1 MDKLRDAGLYNNET
15 REIKDHMINEVEK
28 IFIIQEKE
36 VISYNWIVMGAK
48 TKQEALEL
56 YNEEGESYDEIK
68 EDGEIYNIFKVNDS
82 WEYHRTMKPTVLQSL
97 KVRKCALR
105 LDYDCNEII
114 DHDQNVCESCLR
126 TARLKS
132 GVPCDA
138 YGEPLES
145 EGEE

>member
-1 MDKLRDAGLYNNET
+1 MDRINDVYLYD
-15 REIKDHMINEVEK
+15 RQMKEIKDKMVNEVEK

-56 YNEEGESYDEIK
+56 YNEEGESYDEQK
-68 EDGEIYNIFKVNDS
+68 EDGEIYNIFKVDDS
-82 WEYHRTMKPTVLQSL
+82 WEYHRTMKPTLKHSL

-105 LDYDCNEII
+105 LDYHCDEIV
-114 DHDQNVCESCLR
+114 DHDKNVCLTCISTIE
-126 TARLKS
+126 ARKN
-132 GVPCDA
+132 
-138 YGEPLES
+138 S